1 MYFAHILP
9 SSDEE
14 ERKGAEI
21 YNRAVVTECLTCGSL
36 DAGRAFQ
43 NWMEEP
49 GHRASILGKWKYAAC
64 GIFGIMHPNG
74 WKIEYYFVFVAGF
87 DPISGNENR
96 ETGTERVSGYP
107 VVLAHPEERITGI
120 TLDGIVNASGVYVDC
135 SYRDTVTV
143 LATLKIR
150 SVSPGGVHINQIPVT
165 PETFLIQPKDAMSA
179 TVSGLDM
186 TALSAGAVEIAV
198 CLKERPSIGGTIRI
212 EVLRK
217 HAAWDWVRQINSTF
231 SDGRLPQASDFIVK
245 DDLGNNLKD
254 GSDYGIT
261 CHSEWPSGYVEVV
274 FSFKGNYMGTVQ
286 KTVSVPIPEGECG
299 NSPSVPE
306 TPGQGEENS
315 QAGNSNNSGG
325 KSMPSVPPARM
336 QSDKSDGSRSLMP
349 ARTGIKVKTGDR
361 KSNKTATPTPS
372 KKRTENRSE
381 EVPVR
386 SDLKKPK
393 LRSVKCSKKGSLKI
407 SWKKD
412 RKTLKKVN
420 GYEIQVSSDRR
431 FAREVRT
438 VLAKKKASG
447 IRIKVKVKGQK
458 FLYVRI
464 RYYSPR
470 GVSEWSKVKKVRTK

>member
-1 MYFAHILP
+1 M
-9 SSDEE
+9 
-14 ERKGAEI
+14 
-21 YNRAVVTECLTCGSL
+21 
-36 DAGRAFQ
+36 
-43 NWMEEP
+43 
-49 GHRASILGKWKYAAC
+49 
-64 GIFGIMHPNG
+64 
-74 WKIEYYFVFVAGF
+74 
-87 DPISGNENR
+87 
-96 ETGTERVSGYP
+96 
-107 VVLAHPEERITGI
+107 
-120 TLDGIVNASGVYVDC
+120 
-135 SYRDTVTV
+135 
-143 LATLKIR
+143 
-150 SVSPGGVHINQIPVT
+150 
-165 PETFLIQPKDAMSA
+165 
-179 TVSGLDM
+179 
-186 TALSAGAVEIAV
+186 
-198 CLKERPSIGGTIRI
+198 KERPSIGGTIRI

-231 SDGRLPQASDFIVK
+231 SDGRLPRASDFIVK
-245 DDLGNNLKD
+245 DDLGNVLKD
-254 GSDYGIT
+254 GSDYSIT

-274 FSFKGNYMGTVQ
+274 FSFKGNYMGMVQ

-306 TPGQGEENS
+306 TPGQGKENS

-325 KSMPSVPPARM
+325 NSVPSVPPARM

-372 KKRTENRSE
+372 KKRIENRSE

-458 FLYVRI
+458 LLYIRM